1 MITFIYGNYGSGKT
15 TRIFEKIKKSLENKR
30 HVFLIVPEQ
39 EAVSAE
45 RMTLEAF
52 PPSAQLEIEILNF
65 SRLYNRVCREYGGL
79 SYRYVTN
86 PIRHLLMWQ
95 NLREL
100 APCLEEYGELAS
112 SEASMCDLM
121 LGAINEFKSC
131 AISPDMLERTAQ
143 KLDENDPLRHKLID
157 LAWIYGSFDR
167 LISEK
172 YTDSADDLSK
182 LYDKLKE
189 HDFFKGCDVY
199 VDSFYSFTAV
209 EHKVIERIFA
219 SAENVTVSIPI
230 PHPNFEENYTE
241 SNQHICDIEYKIKK
255 TYTNKISNI
264 SQKYPIK

>member
-100 APCLEEYGELAS
+100 APCLEEYGELVLQANGRTG
-112 SEASMCDLM
+112 LR
-121 LGAINEFKSC
+121 INQEEGFIWF
-131 AISPDMLERTAQ
+131 A
-143 KLDENDPLRHKLID
+143 
-157 LAWIYGSFDR
+157 
-167 LISEK
+167 
-172 YTDSADDLSK
+172 YTDTPEDQEIYYLAVCCQSEDAFWIVNFATPASNRDQ
-182 LYDKLKE
+182 YKE
-189 HDFFKGCDVY
+189 TFLDW
-199 VDSFYSFTAV
+199 
-209 EHKVIERIFA
+209 
-219 SAENVTVSIPI
+219 AETIQI
-230 PHPNFEENYTE
+230 
-241 SNQHICDIEYKIKK
+241 D
-255 TYTNKISNI
+255 
-264 SQKYPIK
+264 